1 MSFWTQCTPLQ
12 PLNANGRLRGRCP
25 TGGDAAGPPAVRP
38 PAAQHAPHP
47 PPPREK
53 RHEEP
58 PQIPGVLPPRC
69 APLWIGSGPLCL
81 LSLGEIWK
89 NLLLCKTGK
98 FLLENEARRLSLT
111 HTMGKTEIS
120 FKRCFYQKQ
129 NQGHQCQGCCRNVD
143 GPVDLSSQEN
153 GEATDSRPRK
163 ASSYSNNPSVPGTS
177 GTRTLAPGS
186 LPPVTSTSSLAR
198 MRVRDEPP
206 QDRAGGLGVKTQ
218 GCGRP
223 QMGSELLGHRT

>member
-12 PLNANGRLRGRCP
+12 PPNANGRLRGRCP

-89 NLLLCKTGK
+89 NLLPCKTGK